1 MSYPTFYLIHENYI
15 YEYNETN
22 ITSENLENFI
32 LKEFVNYEKED
43 YIIIPQ
49 KWRNFKKFI
58 AKILKRASNVI
69 IDESSKGFFIIGC
82 IASFVVILFLVGAF
96 AAKKLEEHK
105 IKIKEH
111 LNKKN

>member
-32 LKEFVNYEKED
+32 LNDFVNYEKED

-49 KWRNFKKFI
+49 KWRNFKKSV
-58 AKILKRASNVI
+58 AKILKRARNVI
-69 IDESSKGFFIIGC
+69 IDESAKGFLIIGC
-82 IASFVVILFLVGAF
+82 IVSFVVILFLVGSF

-111 LNKKN
+111 LNKKS